1 MFSWWTLVITGYRY
15 SNLYVKEDL
24 LNYGYGLITSRSKK
38 GGLVMFRGVMKVM
51 VLMAVVSLI
60 AGSAMAQTKYV
71 IGVDGM
77 SCPFCAYGLEKKLKK
92 VKDVVSV
99 TIDLNEGQVVVVAK
113 AGTTIKQEVLRKA
126 VKEAGFTVSSL
137 EDVARND
144 Q

>member
-1 MFSWWTLVITGYRY
+1 
-15 SNLYVKEDL
+15 
-24 LNYGYGLITSRSKK
+24 
-38 GGLVMFRGVMKVM
+38 MFRGVMKVM
-51 VLMAVVSLI
+51 VSMAVVSLI
-60 AGSAMAQTKYV
+60 AGSAMAQTEYV

-99 TIDLNEGQVVVVAK
+99 TINLNEGKVVVVAK

-137 EDVARND
+137 EEVARND